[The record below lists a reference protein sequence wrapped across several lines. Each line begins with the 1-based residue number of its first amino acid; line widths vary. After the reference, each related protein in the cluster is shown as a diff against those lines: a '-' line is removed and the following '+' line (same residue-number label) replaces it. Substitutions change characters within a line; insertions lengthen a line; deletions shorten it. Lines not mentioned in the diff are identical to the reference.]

1 MDFLRDLW
9 ILFINALLGKE
20 LEEKDPYAMDD
31 LPVVAAPDERVK
43 PTAAEAPTPTP
54 ILEDLPVD
62 PIPFPPVMAE
72 EITIANPKAVA
83 KATIVAEPVPAES
96 APTPSAPINA
106 AVGKDQMIPLRPFA
120 PAPTPPSEDFG
131 VATPLVRALEK
142 LGHTVFKNGERPFN
156 LNIVGERNTNNPTVD
171 KFGCRIH
178 VFWKWG
184 GQWRLRTWAATTY
197 PGSRYLVEKLLNPQ
211 GAAILAEG
219 QYRNIYAMDLHG
231 GRYRA
236 LCQRLGPVIVYRDG
250 NRDRRFDL
258 KPTTRTTGMYGINI
272 HAPITVKAGMKT
284 YIANTVYAA
293 SAGCQVFQR
302 LQDFLEFRDLCD
314 NAEKEWGNSFTYT
327 LIRDIDVDWSASMN

>member
-1 MDFLRDLW
+1 MEFLRNLW
-9 ILFINALLGKE
+9 TLLVNAFLSRD
-20 LEEKDPYAMDD
+20 LEEKDPYVMDD
-31 LPVVAAPDERVK
+31 LPVVVAPDERVE
-43 PTAAEAPTPTP
+43 PAPTPAVEPPTP
-54 ILEDLPVD
+54 SVPPYILEDLPTE
-62 PIPFPPVMAE
+62 PILPIVEKTEP
-72 EITIANPKAVA
+72 
-83 KATIVAEPVPAES
+83 ATVPAEIV
-96 APTPSAPINA
+96 PVPSASVND
-106 AVGKDQMIPLRPFA
+106 AVGQDHMVEFRTIA
-120 PAPTPPSEDFG
+120 PEPPIEDYG
-131 VATPLVRALEK
+131 VATPLVRAMEK
-142 LGHTVFKNGERPFN
+142 LGHTIFKNGERPFN
-156 LNIVGERNTNNPTVD
+156 LNIVGERNTKNPTVD

-197 PGSRYLVEKLLNPQ
+197 PGSRYLVEKLLNPK

-236 LCQRLGPVIVYRDG
+236 LCQRLGSVVVYRDG
-250 NRDRRFDL
+250 NRDRKFDL
-258 KPTTRTTGMYGINI
+258 NPSTKMTGMFGINI

-314 NAEKEWGNSFTYT
+314 GAEKEWGNSFTYT
-327 LIRDIDVDWSASMN
+327 LIRDIDVDWSASMT